1 MQNVEKADVF
11 AGGKHVGTL
20 AQYDRTRTA
29 FEYSDEWLATGFS
42 ISPFSL
48 PLEKKLFIAEKEPFD
63 GLFGVFDDTL
73 PDGWGHLLTNR
84 YLEARGIGR
93 NSISPI
99 TRLCLLSG
107 FSSGLFEYKP
117 NIYRK
122 EMAETAATLDA
133 LFTDSCK
140 IMNDE
145 VISSDAIDE
154 LYKMG
159 GSSGGARPK
168 ANIIIDDELWLVKF
182 PTAMDGMDAGLK
194 EYRINKLA
202 RKCGIDIPDIKLI
215 DSKLCPGFF
224 ASKRFDRENGKRVHM
239 VSLSGLLE
247 SSHRFPALDYS
258 HLMKALLLISESEE
272 ELWKAFRLCVFNIF
286 IGNMDDHGK
295 NFAFLYSEDTRSWKL
310 APAYDLTCV
319 STYYGEHSTTVLG
332 KGKNI
337 GREDLLSLADSFR
350 LDRGKAEREILEI
363 EEIIREEQL
372 LVNS

>member
-20 AQYDRTRTA
+20 AQYDRTKTA

-107 FSSGLFEYKP
+107 FSSGLLEYKP

-168 ANIIIDDELWLVKF
+168 ANIIHN
-182 PTAMDGMDAGLK
+182 
-194 EYRINKLA
+194 R
-202 RKCGIDIPDIKLI
+202 
-215 DSKLCPGFF
+215 
-224 ASKRFDRENGKRVHM
+224 
-239 VSLSGLLE
+239 
-247 SSHRFPALDYS
+247 
-258 HLMKALLLISESEE
+258 
-272 ELWKAFRLCVFNIF
+272 
-286 IGNMDDHGK
+286 
-295 NFAFLYSEDTRSWKL
+295 
-310 APAYDLTCV
+310 
-319 STYYGEHSTTVLG
+319 
-332 KGKNI
+332 
-337 GREDLLSLADSFR
+337 
-350 LDRGKAEREILEI
+350 
-363 EEIIREEQL
+363 
-372 LVNS
+372 

>member
-73 PDGWGHLLTNR
+73 PDGWGHLLTDR

-107 FSSGLFEYKP
+107 FSSGLLEYKP
-117 NIYRK
+117 NIYSE

-145 VISSDAIDE
+145 VISSDAIDK

-215 DSKLCPGFF
+215 DSKLCLGFF
-224 ASKRFDRENGKRVHM
+224 ASKRFDREHWKRVHM
-239 VSLSGLLE
+239 GIPFQTARIIPPLPCSGLLPSDE
-247 SSHRFPALDYS
+247 SSAAYFRKRRRSLESFPPLRFQYIHRQ
-258 HLMKALLLISESEE
+258 
-272 ELWKAFRLCVFNIF
+272 
-286 IGNMDDHGK
+286 
-295 NFAFLYSEDTRSWKL
+295 
-310 APAYDLTCV
+310 
-319 STYYGEHSTTVLG
+319 YG
-332 KGKNI
+332 
-337 GREDLLSLADSFR
+337 
-350 LDRGKAEREILEI
+350 
-363 EEIIREEQL
+363 
-372 LVNS
+372 